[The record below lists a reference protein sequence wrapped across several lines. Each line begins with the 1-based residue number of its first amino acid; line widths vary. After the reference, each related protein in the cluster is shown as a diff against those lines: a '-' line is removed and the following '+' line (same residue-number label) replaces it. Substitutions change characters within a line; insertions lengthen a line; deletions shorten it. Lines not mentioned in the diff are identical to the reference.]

1 MRHIWQAAGKSHPLS
16 AGKQGFGAYI
26 KPDAPKMRIMMRPA
40 LALAALLLPLPA
52 LAEQTN
58 APAPATASKIKVETV
73 AEGLVN
79 PWGLQFLP
87 DGRALITEKPG
98 TLRIVAK
105 DGTKSEPIAG
115 PPKVA
120 NIDQGGLLDVRL
132 APDFA
137 TSGLIYLSYAEQRDG
152 NKNGTSVARA
162 KLVLEGSGG
171 KLEDVQVIFRQE
183 PAYASGYHFGSRIVI
198 AADGTLFVTLG
209 ERNFLRDEAQN
220 PANHIGK
227 IVHINADG
235 TPAANNPKLPGW
247 APEVWSIGHRNLQ
260 GAAVDPASG
269 ELWTVE
275 HGAKGGDE
283 LNKPQA
289 GKNYGWPVITYGVDY
304 SGAKI
309 GEGKAKEGMEQAV
322 YYWVPSIATSGLAF
336 YTGDLFPDWKG
347 NLFVGGLRG
356 TQVQRLVMKDGAVTA
371 AEILLQDQGDRIR
384 DVRQGPDGALW
395 LLTDDEDGKLL
406 RLSPG

>member
-1 MRHIWQAAGKSHPLS
+1 MKRSAAT
-16 AGKQGFGAYI
+16 
-26 KPDAPKMRIMMRPA
+26 A
-40 LALAALLLPLPA
+40 LVSFLAAAPV

-58 APAPATASKIKVETV
+58 APAPSAPSKVKVETI

-98 TLRIVAK
+98 TLRIVGK
-105 DGTKSEPIAG
+105 DGKISEAIAG
-115 PPKVA
+115 PPKVQD
-120 NIDQGGLLDVRL
+120 IDQGGLLDVRL

-137 TSGLIYLSYAEQRDG
+137 SSGTMYLAYTEARDDG
-152 NKNGTSVARA
+152 KNGTSVASA
-162 KLVLEGSGG
+162 KLVTEGDGG
-171 KLEDVQVIFRQE
+171 KLENVKVIFRQQPTHE
-183 PAYASGYHFGSRIVI
+183 GGYHFGSRIVI
-198 AADGTLFVTLG
+198 APDGTLFVTLG
-209 ERNFLRDEAQN
+209 ERNFLRKESQN

-235 TPAANNPKLPGW
+235 TPAADNPKREGW
-247 APEVWSIGHRNLQ
+247 APENWSIGHRNVQ
-260 GAAVDPASG
+260 GAALDPVTG

-275 HGAKGGDE
+275 HGARGGDE

-289 GKNYGWPVITYGVDY
+289 GKNYGWPIITYGVDY

-309 GEGKAKEGMEQAV
+309 GEGKAKEGLEQAV

-336 YTGDLFPDWKG
+336 YTGDLFPEWKG
-347 NLFVGGLRG
+347 NLFVGGLKA
-356 TQVQRLVMKDGAVTA
+356 TQLQRLVLKDGQVVA
-371 AEILLQDQGDRIR
+371 AEVLLQDQGDRIR

-395 LLTDDEDGKLL
+395 LLTDDQDGKLL